1 MAASRECLAPYVR
14 RERMYGAKELSCA
27 ALLLTAGRNV
37 VAYPCRH
44 SPKEDRPM
52 RLHFNRSTIAAVASA
67 RARGHWALL
76 AAKRPPERSERSETS
91 KASQL
96 LRFGDRRIRVS
107 ALAETLVAPRP
118 V

>member
-76 AAKRPPERSERSETS
+76 AAKRPPERSETS

-96 LRFGDRRIRVS
+96 LRFGERRIR
-107 ALAETLVAPRP
+107 
-118 V
+118 